1 MKAIFNIFHAF
12 RLPGDSD
19 SSSMQ
24 GTTVAGLLPASKEKV
39 SKAAV
44 LAAIETLGSGM
55 DRKFNAL
62 GARIDGVE
70 TRLGDRITEVETRLG
85 ERIDGVE
92 TRLSGV
98 ETRLDGVETRLD
110 GVETRL
116 GGVESEVK
124 EVRTEVKEVRTLLQT
139 ILDGQAVLAQN
150 DMELKRLLSERK

>member
-70 TRLGDRITEVETRLG
+70 TRITEVETRLG
-85 ERIDGVE
+85 ARI
-92 TRLSGV
+92 
-98 ETRLDGVETRLD
+98 D

-124 EVRTEVKEVRTLLQT
+124 EVRTEVKEVRSLLQT
-139 ILDGQAVLAQN
+139 LLEGQAVLAQN